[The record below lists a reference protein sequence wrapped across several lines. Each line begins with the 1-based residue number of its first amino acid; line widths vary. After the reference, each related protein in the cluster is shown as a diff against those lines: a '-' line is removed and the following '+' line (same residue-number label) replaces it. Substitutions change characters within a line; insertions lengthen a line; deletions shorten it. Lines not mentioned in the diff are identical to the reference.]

1 MSKAIKRGEIIGDL
15 PKTII
20 LDGDPQFSGF
30 EPYNIRGFT
39 KGQEYHPIAMFK
51 YEYESG
57 ETVLCFAVPDD
68 EGKIRQVAV
77 TNFKI
82 HKFLIPVGEHTT

>member
-1 MSKAIKRGEIIGDL
+1 MSKAIKKGEVIGDL
-15 PKTII
+15 PSTII
-20 LDGDPQFSGF
+20 LDDDFSGF
-30 EPYNIRGFT
+30 EPFDVRGFT
-39 KGQEYHPIAMFK
+39 KGREYHPIAMFK

-77 TNFKI
+77 TKFKI
-82 HKFLIPVGEHTT
+82 RRFVIPLGEHTT